1 MSRRRTASSVS
12 LSLLVFIVG
21 ALLVYAGVVRNT
33 SKATTASAGTYKVIK
48 VDDGD
53 TVVVDWNGQNRTIR
67 LIGMDTPEI
76 KDPRKPVQCFGKEA
90 SAQGHKLLENQQIR
104 IETDAS
110 VGEVDKYGRTLG
122 YVFLTDGS
130 LYNQTMIA
138 EGYAH
143 EYTYN
148 KQKYKYQAQFKAAEL
163 AAKTAERGLWS
174 PSTCA
179 GNTTQPAKDNNG

>member
-1 MSRRRTASSVS
+1 MSRRRTASSLG
-12 LSLLVFIVG
+12 LSLLAFIIG

-33 SKATTASAGTYKVIK
+33 SKATTAATGTYKVIK

-76 KDPRKPVQCFGKEA
+76 KDPRKPVQCFGREA

-104 IETDAS
+104 IESDPE

-122 YVFLTDGS
+122 YVFLPDGS

-138 EGYAH
+138 DGYAH

-148 KQKYKYQAQFKAAEL
+148 KQHYKYQAQFKAAEVE
-163 AAKTAERGLWS
+163 AKTSEKGLWS
-174 PSTCA
+174 PTTCG
-179 GNTTQPAKDNNG
+179 GNTTQAAQ